1 MGRWLDAL
9 KKLENGPET
18 NLQNPQNSINR
29 GFEGF
34 ESFNSTDL
42 QKNSDPK
49 KNIENASDVNPQ
61 KYQKSDLANF
71 DTFETASFT
80 DLQKNSGGC
89 SGDQRPTLESEK
101 RDEPLFFSH
110 PTQESRRRR
119 IIPFPGREWKPDTKI
134 RPDDPERY
142 ADALRIHGPASYGMM
157 MRILGWGGTRAGQAE
172 DELQKQGRIAFDKRG
187 FAVLIDQKGK
197 SND

>member
-9 KKLENGPET
+9 KKRESGPET
-18 NLQNPQNSINR
+18 NLQNPQNSIHR

-49 KNIENASDVNPQ
+49 KIM
-61 KYQKSDLANF
+61 
-71 DTFETASFT
+71 ETASDGT
-80 DLQKNSGGC
+80 DKTDNTAQLVVSSVLSVSSGSENEKF
-89 SGDQRPTLESEK
+89 SGDQRYALEGEK
-101 RDEPLFFSH
+101 GKEPLFFSH
-110 PTQESRRRR
+110 PTQESDRRRV
-119 IIPFPGREWKPDTKI
+119 IPFPGREWKPVTKI

-172 DELQKQGRIAFDKRG
+172 DALLKQGRIKFNERG
-187 FAVLIDQKGK
+187 WAYPVD
-197 SND
+197 SSEE